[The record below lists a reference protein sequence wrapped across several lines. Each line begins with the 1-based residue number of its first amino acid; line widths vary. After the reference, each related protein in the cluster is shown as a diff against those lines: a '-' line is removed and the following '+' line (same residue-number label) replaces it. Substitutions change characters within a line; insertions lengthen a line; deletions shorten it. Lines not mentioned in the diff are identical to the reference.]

1 MDYSTYLEKILNK
14 EQMKMMLE
22 EYNKKPVTSLR
33 LNLLKFNTDKFENLF
48 NGLKKHPYVYEAYFY
63 DKEKDPFGKNPL
75 HNSGAYYIQDASAM
89 MVAKLLGVETGDKVL
104 DLCAAPGGKSSQVA
118 SYLQGKGLLV
128 SNDISVKRVK
138 DLSENIERMGISNA
152 VVMNES
158 VDKIADCFEGYFDKV
173 ILDAPCSGQGMFR
186 KNSLTYDDWT
196 YDKTLNLAKIQ
207 KDLILKAYR
216 CLKKDGVMVY
226 STCTFATEENEEVIK
241 YLLDNT
247 NASIIPI
254 KKEKDFDGSILK
266 VDGAVRLYPFNF
278 EGEGHFICLVKCN
291 DDHFNHLKM
300 GNKEAS
306 RKDMELYRAFEEDNL
321 NISLSGNFVKMGDEL
336 HLLPNDCFCLDRFKV
351 LRNGIHLGTI
361 KEKRF
366 EPNHALALYLKKEE
380 VKNCL
385 DFSYNSKEIKDYL
398 KGFTLETINKKGYV
412 LICVEGISLGWCKD
426 DGRLIK
432 NLYPKGLRVQE

>member
-1 MDYSTYLEKILNK
+1 MTFYEHISNVISKIEADKLMDAINK
-14 EQMKMMLE
+14 ETIKC
-22 EYNKKPVTSLR
+22 LR
-33 LNLLKFNTDKFENLF
+33 VNTLYLDPLDLKNSYPNIKENE
-48 NGLKKHPYVYEAYFY
+48 NIPYSFYY
-63 DKEKDPFGKNPL
+63 DKNEYDLGKSIE
-75 HNSGAYYIQDASAM
+75 HFAGGIYIQDASAM
-89 MVAKLLGVETGDKVL
+89 LVAHLLEPKENERII
-104 DLCAAPGGKSSQVA
+104 DLCAAPGGKATQVA
-118 SYLQGKGLLV
+118 ILMNNSGLV
-128 SNDISVKRVK
+128 IANDYNDKRS
-138 DLSENIERMGISNA
+138 DILSENVERLGITNTI
-152 VVMNES
+152 VLNN
-158 VDKIADCFEGYFDKV
+158 KIDTIANHFGGYFDKV
-173 ILDAPCSGQGMFR
+173 ILDAPCSGEGMFR